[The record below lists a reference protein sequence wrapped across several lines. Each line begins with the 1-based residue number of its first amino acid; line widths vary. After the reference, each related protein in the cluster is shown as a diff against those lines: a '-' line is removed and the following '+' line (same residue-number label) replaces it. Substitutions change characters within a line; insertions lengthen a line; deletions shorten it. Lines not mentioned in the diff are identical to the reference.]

1 MNIKNF
7 RMIFFNVERFSEQN
21 NNLVL
26 IKEKINNQRFIE
38 VLKSIV
44 AMRNYLD
51 DLEKLDILAYD
62 LVGDS
67 FFEDSEEELRTFY
80 YREVNNLFEELSKI
94 DYKKNMN
101 LELCFEEKKFLYYQI
116 DALARLDKEKEFENN
131 LSFIQQSEIIYMKLV
146 KNFKF
151 EPVITISNKIID
163 INQNNYF
170 KLLQNQDVAI
180 RTKVFDNHMKPYVQ
194 YQEALS
200 QLFYSHVTFQNTFIK
215 KIFNK
220 DYFELILNEDG
231 IEYKQ
236 FTDLVNTISSNTQ
249 ALKEYTLFICKKKAV
264 KKMNW
269 VDLFCI
275 DSEKVEN
282 YDFQTIF
289 FEAFSILGKKYQE
302 LMQAIFSTNR
312 VYFNTTDI
320 ACSYTLNFTSA
331 NPIIVMD
338 NEINNLDSL
347 IDLAHECGHAVH
359 YSIYNNN
366 QLIKIQ

>member
-1 MNIKNF
+1 
-7 RMIFFNVERFSEQN
+7 MIFFNVERFSEQN

-38 VLKSIV
+38 VLKSII

-116 DALARLDKEKEFENN
+116 DALARLDKEKKFENN

-151 EPVITISNKIID
+151 EPVIIISNTIID

-200 QLFYSHVTFQNTFIK
+200 QLFYSHVTFQNTIIK
-215 KIFNK
+215 KF
-220 DYFELILNEDG
+220 
-231 IEYKQ
+231 
-236 FTDLVNTISSNTQ
+236 
-249 ALKEYTLFICKKKAV
+249 
-264 KKMNW
+264 
-269 VDLFCI
+269 
-275 DSEKVEN
+275 
-282 YDFQTIF
+282 
-289 FEAFSILGKKYQE
+289 
-302 LMQAIFSTNR
+302 
-312 VYFNTTDI
+312 
-320 ACSYTLNFTSA
+320 
-331 NPIIVMD
+331 
-338 NEINNLDSL
+338 
-347 IDLAHECGHAVH
+347 
-359 YSIYNNN
+359 
-366 QLIKIQ
+366 LIKITLNLF